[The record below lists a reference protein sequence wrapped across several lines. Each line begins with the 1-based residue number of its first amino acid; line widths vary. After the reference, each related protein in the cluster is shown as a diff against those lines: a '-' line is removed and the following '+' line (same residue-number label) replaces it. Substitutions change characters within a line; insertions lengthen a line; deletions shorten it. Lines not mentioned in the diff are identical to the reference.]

1 MGLGLRQAVMWG
13 ISNRLIIAG
22 PNQESVRAE
31 VPRHNHNQGHLVL
44 EGSFPSI
51 PLTQPGASCLLLISK
66 PECLSTSAFLTN
78 LPPPFL
84 PQPQENSQ
92 LQALLPG
99 PPPSLSLVCT
109 GPHLEEEMLLTLQTT
124 TPDSGL
130 GEKRRTLQARLR
142 GPRRGLRDVGFP

>member
-13 ISNRLIIAG
+13 TSNRLLIAG
-22 PNQESVRAE
+22 SNQESVRAE
-31 VPRHNHNQGHLVL
+31 VPRHNHNQGYLAL

-66 PECLSTSAFLTN
+66 PECLPTSAPLTT

-84 PQPQENSQ
+84 PQPQENTQ

-99 PPPSLSLVCT
+99 PPPSLSLVRT
-109 GPHLEEEMLLTLQTT
+109 RPHPE
-124 TPDSGL
+124 G
-130 GEKRRTLQARLR
+130 G
-142 GPRRGLRDVGFP
+142 RDAFASTD